1 MGIIGT
7 KIYLSITQTVFSDFY
22 PRLSAR
28 ICEGPVN
35 RAELGCVFCNSVAR
49 MKKFLPPIHSP
60 LISTCDA
67 CSGPHSARSPSTHHA
82 HLCTTCSGRLSA
94 IHSHRPAS
102 AG

>member
-35 RAELGCVFCNSVAR
+35 RAELGCVFCNSVAPDEEV
-49 MKKFLPPIHSP
+49 F
-60 LISTCDA
+60 
-67 CSGPHSARSPSTHHA
+67 
-82 HLCTTCSGRLSA
+82 TTDPFPFDLYLRRLLGA
-94 IHSHRPAS
+94 TFGAFTFNTPRAS
-102 AG
+102 LYNV